1 MSLRREQGRHRG
13 IASIALA
20 MTALLVIAC
29 GDNTVDR
36 PAVTP
41 EEARAIAEEAYI
53 YAFPVLWNYR
63 TLRAAMSDRS
73 EAAAGAPFN
82 AFHHESR
89 LPDAAS
95 AEAVTPNL
103 DTLNSSAWLDL
114 RAEPMVISV
123 PEMPDRR
130 YFHLQLVDMYTH
142 NFAFIGSRATGTN
155 EGHYLIAGPGWEGP
169 TPGGITEV
177 VRSEGEFVFVAGRT
191 RVDGPGDVAA
201 VAARQRE
208 YRLRPL
214 SIFLGG
220 LTAPPAAPLDFPV
233 WEDERAF
240 GAGFIEYFNFLLSL
254 MAPPPPEER
263 AMFDRFTD
271 IGIGPG
277 RPFDVGGLDTAIAE
291 AIDAGVAEA
300 LVAIRKGTGAISV
313 PHRGWRL
320 LYDAYGDRDRMIGR
334 YLVRASAALSGLYGN
349 SIEEAFYPLAFLD
362 GRRAGLDGR
371 GKRYRLTFAR
381 NDLPPVEG
389 FWSITLYRL
398 PDRRLVDNP
407 PGRHAI
413 RGDAPGLR
421 FGKEG
426 DLTLYIQ
433 HESPGFGLEGN
444 WLAAPLG
451 SFYLVMRL
459 YWPGQRVIDG
469 SWKPPPVVQVE
480 LP

>member
-1 MSLRREQGRHRG
+1 MRLKRMKGKRGRR
-13 IASIALA
+13 AALTLVLA
-20 MTALLVIAC
+20 ALVIIAC
-29 GDNTVDR
+29 GSEAERR
-36 PAVTP
+36 PVTP
-41 EEARAIAEEAYI
+41 EDARAIAEEAYI
-53 YAFPVLWNYR
+53 YAFPVLRNYQA
-63 TLRAAMSDRS
+63 LRAAMSDRS

-82 AFHHESR
+82 AFRHESR

-95 AEAVTPNL
+95 ADAVTPNL
-103 DTLNSSAWLDL
+103 DTLHSSAWLDL

-155 EGHYLIAGPGWEGP
+155 GGHYLIAGPGWEGP
-169 TPGGITEV
+169 TPGGITKV

-191 RVDGPGDVAA
+191 RVDGPDDVTAA
-201 VAARQRE
+201 AARQRE

-233 WEDERAF
+233 WEEERAS

-254 MAPPPPEER
+254 MAPPPPGER

-277 RPFDVGGLDTAIAE
+277 RPFDLEGLDAAIAE

-300 LVAIRKGTGAISV
+300 LVAIRRGAGAIGV

-320 LYDAYGDRDRMIGR
+320 LYDACGDRDRMAGR
-334 YLVRASAALSGLYGN
+334 FTVRASAAYSGLHGN

-362 GRRAGLDGR
+362 GGREGLDGR

-389 FWSITLYRL
+389 FWSITIYRL
-398 PDRRLVDNP
+398 PDRKLVENRLE
-407 PGRHAI
+407 RYAI
-413 RGDAPGLR
+413 RGDDEGLR
-421 FGKEG
+421 YGGEG
-426 DLTLYIQ
+426 DLTLDIQ
-433 HESPGFGLEGN
+433 SESPGAGREGN
-444 WLAAPLG
+444 WLPAPQG
-451 SFYLVMRL
+451 PFYLVMRL

-469 SWKPPPVVQVE
+469 SWKPPPVVKLE
-480 LP
+480 RP